1 MTYVIS
7 TDASLSRLWPI
18 TRHAALVMPLGAP
31 QSISVPKIHPKNS
44 CFGNKRKNIA
54 PTVASLDAQSLCSSK
69 NETIRSYICASRTYE
84 LPIAKKIR
92 LPPRAGP
99 RSRHPAIVLH
109 SPPHPHLNLP
119 SIQSC
124 RLLPSHIIRRQ
135 TSRDDSFNPSVL
147 CPHCSLQ
154 RGPIGGEVAAFWIL
168 ILGTIGDQKGAHLTS
183 KSFYPAPKTKLLGF
197 YFLVTVGDASL

>member
-69 NETIRSYICASRTYE
+69 NETIRSYICASTTYA
-84 LPIAKKIR
+84 LPIAKKKKFASR
-92 LPPRAGP
+92 LAPDLVRAIPPSFCTLRLTRILICLA
-99 RSRHPAIVLH
+99 SRVA
-109 SPPHPHLNLP
+109 
-119 SIQSC
+119 
-124 RLLPSHIIRRQ
+124 
-135 TSRDDSFNPSVL
+135 D
-147 CPHCSLQ
+147 CSLRTSSDVRQ
-154 RGPIGGEVAAFWIL
+154 AETTASIPPSSAL
-168 ILGTIGDQKGAHLTS
+168 I
-183 KSFYPAPKTKLLGF
+183 APCS
-197 YFLVTVGDASL
+197 VDP

>member
-31 QSISVPKIHPKNS
+31 QS
-44 CFGNKRKNIA
+44 
-54 PTVASLDAQSLCSSK
+54 TVASLDAQSLCSSK
-69 NETIRSYICASRTYE
+69 NETIRSYICASTTYE
-84 LPIAKKIR
+84 LPIAKKKIR

-135 TSRDDSFNPSVL
+135 TSRDDSLNPSVL

>member
-44 CFGNKRKNIA
+44 CFGNKRNNIA

-84 LPIAKKIR
+84 LPIAKKNR
-92 LPPRAGP
+92 LPPDLVRAIP
-99 RSRHPAIVLH
+99 PSFCTLRLTRILICLASRVA
-109 SPPHPHLNLP
+109 
-119 SIQSC
+119 
-124 RLLPSHIIRRQ
+124 
-135 TSRDDSFNPSVL
+135 D
-147 CPHCSLQ
+147 CSLRTSSDVRQ
-154 RGPIGGEVAAFWIL
+154 AETTAWIPPSSAL
-168 ILGTIGDQKGAHLTS
+168 I
-183 KSFYPAPKTKLLGF
+183 APCS
-197 YFLVTVGDASL
+197 VDP